1 MQPFGTTR
9 NYLEFEAMMIVSR
22 FLFQDCAKGMSR
34 PRQTAQNYAIAVK
47 NASVPPVQNEIDV
60 KAYVEQH
67 QFSHT
72 WYKGT
77 SDD

>member
-1 MQPFGTTR
+1 
-9 NYLEFEAMMIVSR
+9 
-22 FLFQDCAKGMSR
+22 MSR

-77 SDD
+77 SASKEIKGKRKCESGPLRKKRKWQSLDI